1 METNKSDVIV
11 MRLLHYFM
19 TEKNYNPV
27 VIQGAKNE
35 IWLENMKEDY
45 KIIRIVSKYIHN
57 DEQFD
62 FDHYK
67 ATKIGKSIKKQTF
80 SLSLNIL
87 SIYTDIGENAH
98 VKDFKNMTSLFIE
111 DENDLTCLKKVER
124 IFPDIMEKLTLQTK
138 DNKSDL
144 SMFLKLTT
152 DIEQKS
158 VKDAAK
164 ANKVFTKK
172 KPYITYILI
181 AINVIIFMLSN
192 ILGIHGFILDMFCLH
207 GPSVRNGEIYR
218 VISSVFLH
226 ADIIHLLF
234 NCYALY
240 AIGTEVENYLGRIKF
255 LIIYLLSGVF
265 GSLLSITLGNHASVG
280 ASGAI
285 FGLMGSL
292 LYFGYHY
299 RVYLGQTLKSQIFP
313 LIILNLTYGFM
324 VSGIDNFAH
333 IGGLSG
339 GVLTTAS
346 VGVNDKESK
355 TEQINAIIIST
366 ILIVFLIYMAIFM
379 PR

>member
-1 METNKSDVIV
+1 MDNSKSDVIV

-45 KIIRIVSKYIHN
+45 KIVRIVSKYIHN
-57 DEQFD
+57 DEQFN
-62 FDHYK
+62 FDHYR

-87 SIYTDIGENAH
+87 SIYTDVGENAH
-98 VKDFKNMTSLFIE
+98 VKDFKNMTSLFVE
-111 DENDLTCLKKVER
+111 DENDLTCFKKIEK

-138 DNKSDL
+138 DKKSDL
-144 SMFLKLTT
+144 GLFIKLTT

-164 ANKVFTKK
+164 ANKVFEKK

-192 ILGIHGFILDMFCLH
+192 ILRIHDFVLDMFCLH
-207 GPSVRNGEIYR
+207 GESVRNGDIYR
-218 VISSVFLH
+218 IFSSMFLH
-226 ADIIHLLF
+226 ADIFHLFF
-234 NCYALY
+234 NCYSLY
-240 AIGTEVENYLGRIKF
+240 VIGTEVENYLGRIKYV
-255 LIIYLLSGVF
+255 IIYLLSGVF
-265 GSLLSITLGNHASVG
+265 GSLLSITLGTYASVG

-285 FGLMGSL
+285 FGLMGCL

-299 RVYLGQTLKSQIFP
+299 RVYLGNVIKSQIIP
-313 LIILNLTYGFM
+313 IIILNLAIGF
-324 VSGIDNFAH
+324 SLSRIDNFAH
-333 IGGLSG
+333 IGGLIG
-339 GVLTTAS
+339 GIFAS
-346 VGVNDKESK
+346 MAVGVPDKSK
-355 TEQINAIIIST
+355 VSDKANGC
-366 ILIVFLIYMAIFM
+366 ILLLIYLTFLIYLAFFK
-379 PR
+379 

>member
-1 METNKSDVIV
+1 MDNSKSDVIV

-45 KIIRIVSKYIHN
+45 KIVRIVSKYIHN
-57 DEQFD
+57 DEQFN
-62 FDHYK
+62 FDHYR

-87 SIYTDIGENAH
+87 SIYTDVGENAH
-98 VKDFKNMTSLFIE
+98 VKDFKNMTSLFVE
-111 DENDLTCLKKVER
+111 DENDLTCFKKIEK

-138 DNKSDL
+138 DKKSDL
-144 SMFLKLTT
+144 GLFIKLTT

-164 ANKVFTKK
+164 ANKVFEKK

-192 ILGIHGFILDMFCLH
+192 ILRIHDFVLDMFCLH
-207 GPSVRNGEIYR
+207 GESVRNGDIYR
-218 VISSVFLH
+218 IFSSMFLH
-226 ADIIHLLF
+226 ADIFHLFF
-234 NCYALY
+234 NCYSLY
-240 AIGTEVENYLGRIKF
+240 VIGTEVENYLGRIKYV
-255 LIIYLLSGVF
+255 IIYLLSGVF
-265 GSLLSITLGNHASVG
+265 GSLLSITLGTYASVG

-285 FGLMGSL
+285 FGLMGCL

-299 RVYLGQTLKSQIFP
+299 RVYLGQTLKSQILP
-313 LIILNLTYGFM
+313 LILFNLAYGFM
-324 VSGIDNFAH
+324 VTGIDNFAH
-333 IGGLSG
+333 IGGLIG
-339 GVLTTAS
+339 GVLTTAM

-355 TEQINAIIIST
+355 TEQIHAIIIST
-366 ILIVFLIYMAIFM
+366 ILLLFLIYMGIFM